1 MYTTNINTQSP
12 ISSYSSITQRNIVL
26 DTADNLTQIGHWAL
40 ECFGKEKDR
49 IELFLT
55 LTRKNLDALEGYPL
69 SPSFGPDFN
78 RVRRNFHKLEEEY
91 HAGIVDRTIWGN
103 GMLKWGS
110 TLSRSSEFI

>member
-1 MYTTNINTQSP
+1 MYTTTINTQSP
-12 ISSYSSITQRNIVL
+12 ISIYSSITQRNIVL
-26 DTADNLTQIGHWAL
+26 DTADNLTQIGHWAID
-40 ECFGKEKDR
+40 CFQKEQSR

-78 RVRRNFHKLEEEY
+78 KVCKNFHKLEEEY
-91 HAGIVDRTIWGN
+91 HAGIVDLTIWGN